1 MVDNKT
7 ERTHEDQDAAVDR
20 DNNDNNC
27 WNEGCQSPNDDF
39 CSVWICVVFYSLV
52 YYGQKNVEKP
62 TVKNHTSNESKEDI
76 VHKIIDE
83 IILDIL
89 LRDQVT

>member
-7 ERTHEDQDAAVDR
+7 ERTDEDQDAVVDKD

-62 TVKNHTSNESKEDI
+62 TVLKNHTSNESKEEDCGC
-76 VHKIIDE
+76 KGCSACGG
-83 IILDIL
+83 L
-89 LRDQVT
+89 

>member
-62 TVKNHTSNESKEDI
+62 TVKNHTSNESKEEDCGC
-76 VHKIIDE
+76 KGCSACGG
-83 IILDIL
+83 L
-89 LRDQVT
+89 

>member
-7 ERTHEDQDAAVDR
+7 ERTDEDQDAAVDK

-62 TVKNHTSNESKEDI
+62 TVEKNHTSNESKEEDCEC
-76 VHKIIDE
+76 KGCSACGG
-83 IILDIL
+83 L
-89 LRDQVT
+89 